1 MTEPSKALAQ
11 LTEESKD
18 DPSTPFFW
26 ETVYALAKQG
36 KDIANPAAWVPW
48 DLESYQA
55 CQPME
60 VDLVGTSLRDQI
72 IDLKRR
78 TSVHTSTQAL
88 PILDLP
94 TQPIPTIFSEWGGL
108 G

>member
-11 LTEESKD
+11 LTDTAEE
-18 DPSTPFFW
+18 DPGNPFFW
-26 ETVYALAKQG
+26 ETVHALAKQG
-36 KDIANPAAWVPW
+36 KDIVNPAAWVPW
-48 DLESYQA
+48 ELESYQA

-78 TSVHTSTQAL
+78 TSVHTPTQAL

-94 TQPIPTIFSEWGGL
+94 TQATPTIFNEWSTV
-108 G
+108 